1 MLCVCVLLKEERE
14 RERERESLCIEEMGV
29 LKFRFYLTN
38 RIRITSCSSGHSSG
52 DSYSC
57 EKT

>member
-1 MLCVCVLLKEERE
+1 MCVCVCFVKG